1 MNLIFIGL
9 LLFIIVITPLALG
22 IKKSIEGY
30 TDGFNYCHTDDADY
44 NSPNSCYDISYN
56 DSSGN
61 KTSGK
66 ARIYGDYYI
75 TYNGY
80 LNEVPDKT
88 LYDPADNKIGY
99 GPKGTNGIT
108 LCETG
113 DPNYSNT
120 NVCTV
125 AKYYD
130 LNKNVVTAPMRLSNR
145 VYLDASGFVKQVPYG
160 YIANAAKN
168 GFNAIGYELNPILF
182 IVSFFLTFKYRGK
195 IKIYLKNFWNAE
207 LPEADGVFTF
217 LLSRQMRKLDDKLE
231 IYPYKPIK
239 LVSFAF
245 KIQKKQITK
254 QKNGVFLY
262 IYK

>member
-1 MNLIFIGL
+1 MVWAGL
-9 LLFIIVITPLALG
+9 FFIIVMSFGYVLLFGPPYVPTLKPQIKSAFDLLDLKPNQTIIELG
-22 IKKSIEGY
+22 SG
-30 TDGFNYCHTDDADY
+30 DG
-44 NSPNSCYDISYN
+44 
-56 DSSGN
+56 
-61 KTSGK
+61 
-66 ARIYGDYYI
+66 RVLIY
-75 TYNGY
+75 
-80 LNEVPDKT
+80 
-88 LYDPADNKIGY
+88 
-99 GPKGTNGIT
+99 
-108 LCETG
+108 
-113 DPNYSNT
+113 
-120 NVCTV
+120 
-125 AKYYD
+125 
-130 LNKNVVTAPMRLSNR
+130 
-145 VYLDASGFVKQVPYG
+145 
-160 YIANAAKN
+160 AAKN